1 MNIIFD
7 LDGTL
12 WDSSETIL
20 KAWKVIFKKEMIS
33 ITLDE
38 IKCILGLTNEEI
50 INWLFLNKNINKI
63 KAKKILCMCQKEE
76 IDQILKY
83 GGRLFSNVKETLQE
97 LSLYNNLYIVSNC
110 QKGYIEAFLS
120 YYKLNEYFI
129 DFESA
134 GITGNNKADNIKLVM
149 ERNGLNDA
157 IYIGDTIGDY
167 NASVENKILFVYAK
181 YGFGK
186 IGNSTYKINEFK
198 ELLKLC
204 YILK

>member
-38 IKCILGLTNEEI
+38 IKRILGLTNEEI

-76 IDQILKY
+76 IDQILKLHRAVVDGLKFTLVEKEVSSNDIMY
-83 GGRLFSNVKETLQE
+83 ISHKMPQVLF
-97 LSLYNNLYIVSNC
+97 YNDE
-110 QKGYIEAFLS
+110 K
-120 YYKLNEYFI
+120 
-129 DFESA
+129 
-134 GITGNNKADNIKLVM
+134 
-149 ERNGLNDA
+149 
-157 IYIGDTIGDY
+157 
-167 NASVENKILFVYAK
+167 
-181 YGFGK
+181 
-186 IGNSTYKINEFK
+186 
-198 ELLKLC
+198 
-204 YILK
+204 

>member
-38 IKCILGLTNEEI
+38 IKRILGLTNEKI

-97 LSLYNNLYIVSNC
+97 LSLYNNLYIVKNWEKC
-110 QKGYIEAFLS
+110 YIEAFLS
-120 YYKLNEYFI
+120 YYKLNEYVI

-134 GITGNNKADNIKLVM
+134 SNTGNNKADNIKLVM

-157 IYIGDTIGDY
+157 IYVGDTIGDY

>member
-1 MNIIFD
+1 M
-7 LDGTL
+7 
-12 WDSSETIL
+12 
-20 KAWKVIFKKEMIS
+20 
-33 ITLDE
+33 
-38 IKCILGLTNEEI
+38 
-50 INWLFLNKNINKI
+50 
-63 KAKKILCMCQKEE
+63 
-76 IDQILKY
+76 
-83 GGRLFSNVKETLQE
+83 
-97 LSLYNNLYIVSNC
+97 SLYNNLYIVSNC

-134 GITGNNKADNIKLVM
+134 GNTGNNKADNIKLVM

-157 IYIGDTIGDY
+157 IYVGDTIGDY